1 MKLKK
6 FFVEDSDGKP
16 SITATVFL
24 YGMIIIHF
32 KLMFAGIEIGK
43 FVLAPFDGAD
53 YAAAVAA
60 LGSIYVLRRSTNPVL
75 KAEANMEIE
84 TVVVDGVSRTTKK
97 PKAQSKV
104 ERTQDDE

>member
-1 MKLKK
+1 MKIQK
-6 FFVEDSDGKP
+6 FLVEDSDGKR

-24 YGMIIIHF
+24 YGMLIIHF

-84 TVVVDGVSRTTKK
+84 TTTVGDISKTVKRHKK
-97 PKAQSKV
+97 PA
-104 ERTQDDE
+104 ERTPEDE